1 MCLLQPSDFGELL
14 RTVILFAFAIKLILQ
29 ACPNVLLRC
38 SLMKLTCEY
47 LLKNDMFVVVL
58 TMFMEVNLLFVI
70 S

>member
-14 RTVILFAFAIKLILQ
+14 RSYFFAFAIKLILQ

-58 TMFMEVNLLFVI
+58 TMFMGVNLLFVI